1 MSTLHKQLQAVKEE
15 LARMAGLVEKAIHE
29 ASQALASRNVELARA
44 IIRGDRPIDLIQN
57 EVENRCLTLMATQQ
71 PVAVDLRF
79 LYASMLICGYLERM
93 GDQAKNVARRVL
105 ALAKLAPDQ
114 TPLALLT
121 MAEVAK
127 EMARDCLD
135 AIARGDVKLAQQV
148 VDRDDELDDLDG
160 QFLEDMIQ
168 WMTDERRVVRRGVEY
183 ILVARALERIG
194 DEATNIGE
202 QVVFLVSGQVLRHIE
217 HTAEGP
223 PPSQEQ

>member
-1 MSTLHKQLQAVKEE
+1 MSALHKQLQGVKEE
-15 LARMAGLVEKAIHE
+15 LTRMAGLVEQAIHG
-29 ASQALASRNVELARA
+29 ASQALGGRDVDLARA
-44 IIRGDRPIDLIQN
+44 VIRGDRQVDLIQN

-105 ALAKLAPDQ
+105 ALAKLPPDQ
-114 TPLALLT
+114 TPAQLLI

-135 AIARGDVKLAQQV
+135 AIARDDVKLAQQV
-148 VDRDDELDDLDG
+148 VERDDEMDDLDG

-183 ILVARALERIG
+183 ILAARALERIG
-194 DEATNIGE
+194 DEATNIAE
-202 QVVFLVSGQVLRHIE
+202 QVVFLVDGRVVRHIE
-217 HTAEGP
+217 HTEGGQTP
-223 PPSQEQ
+223 C